1 MDKANESKLN
11 DEVLAVIAAAIAS
24 IDTRPGYNLVVKS
37 IRRVPA
43 TSPVWSTAGRMER
56 ISRKLNS

>member
-1 MDKANESKLN
+1 MSKENDGKLN
-11 DEVLAVIAAAIAS
+11 DEILAVISAAIAS
-24 IDTRPGYNLVVKS
+24 LDTRPGYDLVVKS